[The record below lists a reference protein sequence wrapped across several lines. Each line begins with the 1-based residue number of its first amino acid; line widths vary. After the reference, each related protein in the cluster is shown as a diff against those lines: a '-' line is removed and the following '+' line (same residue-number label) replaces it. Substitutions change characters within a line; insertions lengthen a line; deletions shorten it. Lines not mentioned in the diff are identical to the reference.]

1 MSKPAVIVT
10 AGPDGSIKVETE
22 GVVGPQCE
30 SLSAGIEAV
39 LGQQA
44 SNVRKPEYSQQPKL
58 SQPAAAQR

>member
-10 AGPDGSIKVETE
+10 ASPDGTVKVETE

-39 LGQQA
+39 LGTA
-44 SNVRKPEYSQQPKL
+44 TSNVRKPEYAQQPNL
-58 SQPAAAQR
+58 AQPAQATK